1 MSREPLSSIGVSE
14 LKSHTGFWLRFV
26 SNHVSHAFARKL
38 LDSGVTAA
46 EWVVLRT
53 IFDTDETPPSALAD
67 QTGLTRGAISKL
79 IDRLVFKKLVSRKEG
94 THDRRYQRIA
104 LTAAG
109 RRLVPKLAAIADS
122 NDQEFFSPLT
132 AREHETLVATLK
144 KLVHAHDLH
153 QLPTE

>member
-1 MSREPLSSIGVSE
+1 MNKEAPSPTKVSD
-14 LKSHTGFWLRFV
+14 LTSHTGFWLRFL

-53 IFDTDETPPSALAD
+53 IYDTDETPPSALAD

-79 IDRLVFKKLVSRKEG
+79 IERLVVKKLVSRKEG
-94 THDRRYQRIA
+94 NDDRRYQRIA

-109 RRLVPKLAAIADS
+109 RKLVPKLAAVADS
-122 NDQEFFSPLT
+122 NDQ
-132 AREHETLVATLK
+132 
-144 KLVHAHDLH
+144 
-153 QLPTE
+153 

>member
-1 MSREPLSSIGVSE
+1 MSKEKPAQLSVSE

-53 IFDTDETPPSALAD
+53 IYDTDETPPSTLAE

-79 IDRLVFKKLVSRKEG
+79 IERLVVKKLVSRKEG
-94 THDRRYQRIA
+94 NDDRRYQRIA
-104 LTAAG
+104 LTTAD

-122 NDQEFFSPLT
+122 NDQEFFNPLT
-132 AREHETLVATLK
+132 AIEQQTLVATLK
-144 KLVHAHDLH
+144 KLVQAHDLH
-153 QLPTE
+153 KLPIE